1 MTLNKAQ
8 LVENYVSQIV
18 EGLDVEQLAIV
29 TFDLLVREYD
39 TYTEEQI
46 VGEIEELYGKEVVAE
61 LLESVDPHVPVAQ
74 VSHTLQTS
82 CLIPVTLHSYLKHL
96 MPDTM
101 TFDRSQLIEDYIQ
114 QLIEGMDYKT
124 MECLV
129 YDTLQDNL
137 ADYTDEQLIT
147 EVTEYNPEL
156 LED

>member
-61 LLESVDPHVPVAQ
+61 LLESVDPHVPVA
-74 VSHTLQTS
+74 
-82 CLIPVTLHSYLKHL
+82 
-96 MPDTM
+96 
-101 TFDRSQLIEDYIQ
+101 
-114 QLIEGMDYKT
+114 
-124 MECLV
+124 
-129 YDTLQDNL
+129 
-137 ADYTDEQLIT
+137 
-147 EVTEYNPEL
+147 
-156 LED
+156 